1 MKRVAVVAGGY
12 SSEYPISVQSGRMLV
27 NEVAKAGYEVYLVE
41 ISPQGWFVHLSS
53 DAFIPINRSDFSFRD
68 GQSTVPFDAVVMAIH
83 GTPGED
89 GRLQGYF
96 DLLDIP
102 YTCCGVMA
110 AAVTFNKHACKL
122 FARQIGLITAESIL
136 VRQNDTIDPHAIIKQ
151 VGLPCFVKPSES
163 GSSFGVSKVT
173 SEDQLMAAITHAFTE
188 SQEVLV
194 EKFIAG
200 TEVTCG
206 MVALP
211 EGDLIFPI
219 TEVVSKRDF
228 FDYEAK
234 YNSGLSDEI
243 TPARIDEKMADQVRE
258 ATRKLYHALGC
269 KGITRT
275 DFIISDGKAYLL
287 EVNTVPGMSPNS
299 IIPKQLKTMG
309 ITVADMY
316 DRILQNICTKR

>member
-1 MKRVAVVAGGY
+1 MKKIAVVAGGY
-12 SSEYPISVQSGRMLV
+12 SSEYPISVQSGQMLAQ
-27 NEVAKAGYEVYLVE
+27 EVAKAGYEVYLVE
-41 ISPQGWFVHLSS
+41 ISPQGWRVHLSS
-53 DAFIPINRSDFSFRD
+53 DEILPIDRSDFSFRHK
-68 GQSTVPFDAVVMAIH
+68 GEAVHFDAVVMAIH

-96 DLLDIP
+96 DLLNIP

-122 FARQIGLITAESIL
+122 FAQQVGVHTAESVLIRRNETFDPRDIIQQIGL
-136 VRQNDTIDPHAIIKQ
+136 PY
-151 VGLPCFVKPSES
+151 FVKPTES
-163 GSSFGVSKVT
+163 RSSFGVSKVT
-173 SEDQLMAAITHAFTE
+173 QEEQLTEAITHAFTE
-188 SQEVLV
+188 SSEVII
-194 EKFIAG
+194 EKFISG

-206 MVALP
+206 MIALP

-234 YNSGLSDEI
+234 YTAGLSEEI
-243 TPARIDEKMADQVRE
+243 TPARIEEKMAEQVRE

-275 DFIISDGKAYLL
+275 DFILSDGKAYLL

-309 ITVADMY
+309 ISVAEMY
-316 DRILQNICTKR
+316 NRILQNICTER

>member
-12 SSEYPISVQSGRMLV
+12 SSEYPISVQSGQMLV
-27 NEVAKAGYEVYLVE
+27 NEMAKAKYEVYLVE
-41 ISPQGWFVHLSS
+41 ISPQGWLVHLSPDES
-53 DAFIPINRSDFSFRD
+53 IPINRSDFSFSYK
-68 GQSTVPFDAVVMAIH
+68 GSTINFDAVVMAIH

-89 GRLQGYF
+89 GKLQGYF
-96 DLLDIP
+96 DLLNIP

-110 AAVTFNKHACKL
+110 AAVTFNKHACKI
-122 FARQIGLITAESIL
+122 FARQIGLNTADSVLI
-136 VRQNDTIDPHAIIKQ
+136 QHNDIIDPHLIIKQ
-151 VGLPCFVKPSES
+151 LGLPCIVKPTES

-173 SEDQLMAAITHAFTE
+173 SETQLQDAIAHAFSE
-188 SQEVLV
+188 SHEVLI

-211 EGDLIFPI
+211 EGDLVFPI

-234 YNSGLSDEI
+234 YTTGLSEEI
-243 TPARIDEKMADQVRE
+243 TPARIDESIAEQVRK
-258 ATRKLYHALGC
+258 ATQKLYHTLGC

-275 DFIISDGKAYLL
+275 DFIISEGKAYLL

-309 ITVADMY
+309 ITVAEMY
-316 DRILQNICTKR
+316 DRIIQNICTKR

>member
-1 MKRVAVVAGGY
+1 MKKVAVVAGGY
-12 SSEYPISVQSGRMLV
+12 SSEYPISVQSGQMLV

-41 ISPQGWFVHLSS
+41 ISPQGWLVHLTA
-53 DAFIPINRSDFSFRD
+53 DEILPIDRADFSF
-68 GQSTVPFDAVVMAIH
+68 QYKNNVIHFDAVVMAIH

-89 GRLQGYF
+89 GKLQGYF
-96 DLLDIP
+96 DLLHIP

-110 AAVTFNKHACKL
+110 AAVTFNKYACKL
-122 FARQIGLITAESIL
+122 FARQIGLNTAESVLIQ
-136 VRQNDTIDPHAIIKQ
+136 RSDSIDPQIIFEQ
-151 VGLPCFVKPSES
+151 IGLPCFVKPAES

-173 SEDQLMAAITHAFTE
+173 NENQLQQAVDLAFRE
-188 SQEVLV
+188 SNEVLI

-206 MVALP
+206 MIALP

-234 YNSGLSDEI
+234 YTTGLSEEI
-243 TPARIDEKMADQVRE
+243 TPARIDESLAEQVRK
-258 ATRKLYHALGC
+258 ATQKLYHALGC

-275 DFIISDGKAYLL
+275 DFIISDGKPYLL

-309 ITVADMY
+309 ISVADMY
-316 DRILQNICTKR
+316 DSILQNICTKR